1 MHVHVVDL
9 GHSSAAVLNR
19 SRAARR
25 RERPRGRL
33 ETIPG
38 SQDIYVTRSARWKV

>member
-1 MHVHVVDL
+1 LRYVAMIPKLKKKTIVC
-9 GHSSAAVLNR
+9 
-19 SRAARR
+19 

-38 SQDIYVTRSARWKV
+38 SQDISVTRSTR